1 MKVTQIY
8 NPNFKDDYTIALNYQ
23 QQLKKLGCDSDIT
36 DTIDGAMTG
45 LIHVHCPVNALVLGE
60 LKIPYIFTIHQ
71 YYIDNNIYNFSIIE
85 KSIKSSTI
93 SLYYSESLPK
103 SLISNKVFF
112 IDHRSNWESI
122 GEKLLK
128 IYEITSIIK
137 KNYTSEETKN
147 LFIKNY
153 GQLEPKS
160 VTLKLNYIDGCYLE
174 LVGNTDYQ
182 YRLEIYDDSNKLYYS
197 SMLTTNMWTKLNRKY
212 FMNCY
217 YKLFDGDKLIM
228 SDKLNL
234 ENKDVLIS
242 FESKSLGDTLAWV
255 PYCEEFRKKHNCN
268 VIVSTFWNHFFEDTY
283 PNLKFVQPGSIVQNV
298 TAMYRLGWFFD
309 KDKEPVTPNLI
320 PLQKSATNILGLD
333 FQEIKPNIK
342 YNILDR
348 PISEKYITI
357 ATQSTAGLKYWNN
370 PTGWQ
375 EVVNHLTNLGYK
387 VFHVSKEGTDLKNVE
402 QLSDTSIENTINYIH
417 HSEFFIGLSSGL
429 SWLSWAIGKHVVMI
443 SNFTTPDHEFVSNC
457 TRIIN
462 HDVCNGCWNNPLFKF
477 DKGDWDWCPEFQN
490 TERHFECHKSITP
503 EMVINKIQDLL

>member
-1 MKVTQIY
+1 
-8 NPNFKDDYTIALNYQ
+8 
-23 QQLKKLGCDSDIT
+23 
-36 DTIDGAMTG
+36 
-45 LIHVHCPVNALVLGE
+45 
-60 LKIPYIFTIHQ
+60 
-71 YYIDNNIYNFSIIE
+71 
-85 KSIKSSTI
+85 
-93 SLYYSESLPK
+93 
-103 SLISNKVFF
+103 
-112 IDHRSNWESI
+112 
-122 GEKLLK
+122 
-128 IYEITSIIK
+128 
-137 KNYTSEETKN
+137 
-147 LFIKNY
+147 
-153 GQLEPKS
+153 
-160 VTLKLNYIDGCYLE
+160 
-174 LVGNTDYQ
+174 
-182 YRLEIYDDSNKLYYS
+182 
-197 SMLTTNMWTKLNRKY
+197 
-212 FMNCY
+212 MNCY

-320 PLQKSATNILGLD
+320 PLQKSTTNILGLD
-333 FQEIKPNIK
+333 FEEIKPNIK
-342 YNILDR
+342 YNILER

-387 VFHVSKEGTDLKNVE
+387 VVHVSKEGTDLKSVE

-477 DKGDWDWCPEFQN
+477 DKGDWNWCPEFQN

-503 EMVINKIQDLL
+503 EMVINKIQHLL